1 MAQINKNTYN
11 LMSPI
16 NKNTYNPSYWVHK
29 YKMDQENYSFKRQEF
44 INELS
49 KSFLEAIQNYPI
61 KNPKTNAISYNNF
74 KRLIKTFRTLF
85 EQISLQKMGKPL
97 SDGLWKAFYAQG
109 IISQR
114 KVLYPRVQDKIDAHK
129 AMSIGNRVKIS

>member
-1 MAQINKNTYN
+1 MAHQKNNYIKCT
-11 LMSPI
+11 
-16 NKNTYNPSYWVHK
+16 PSSLVQK
-29 YKMDQENYSFKRQEF
+29 FRMDQENYNFKRQEF

-49 KSFLEAIQNYPI
+49 KVFLEAIQNYPI

-74 KRLIKTFRTLF
+74 IRVTKTFRALF
-85 EQISLQKMGKPL
+85 EQISLQKIGKPL
-97 SDGLWKAFYAQG
+97 SSGLWKAFYAQG

-129 AMSIGNRVKIS
+129 AMSIGNRAKIS